1 MYYIYI
7 YCICIIY
14 ILYLYMCIHLLFLNP
29 AVMMVKN
36 CVCGRIVRVQ
46 IPKLIACH
54 VSNPS
59 KNYRGKKD
67 TGGKMFETIIQ
78 QQKQSIGKLLCQLF
92 QPKELTI
99 IHLKNSKQS
108 MFGGYHLKSRVLL
121 RGFVSIKI
129 ITVFR

>member
-29 AVMMVKN
+29 AVMMVKI
-36 CVCGRIVRVQ
+36 VCRRIVRVQ

>member
-36 CVCGRIVRVQ
+36 CVCRRIVRVQ

-67 TGGKMFETIIQ
+67 TRGKMFETIIQ
-78 QQKQSIGKLLCQLF
+78 QQKQSIGKLLCRLF
-92 QPKELTI
+92 QLKELTI